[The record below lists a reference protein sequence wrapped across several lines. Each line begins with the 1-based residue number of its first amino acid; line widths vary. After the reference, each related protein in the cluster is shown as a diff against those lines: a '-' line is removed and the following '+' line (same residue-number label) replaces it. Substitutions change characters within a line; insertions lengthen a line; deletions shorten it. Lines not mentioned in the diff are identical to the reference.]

1 MRPVIHV
8 ITTIEMGGAEKQLLI
23 LATAQVKS
31 GRKVSVCYLKG
42 YPELA
47 NEFRAGGIEIIDHL
61 ANKNFLV
68 QIYLLRKILS
78 RSNELVHAHLPQA
91 ELLAALAGFRHNL
104 IVTRHNSE
112 PFWPKKPRIVS
123 NSLSRFVSFRAGT
136 VIAISDAVKEYLS
149 QRGEIGP
156 RAKVVV
162 VHYGFSSEI
171 LKRPSR
177 ESGLIFGTISRLTEQ
192 KDLPTM
198 LRAFAKFSASRAN
211 SKLYIV
217 GEGHLRAN
225 LEKLSY
231 ELEIQGKVF
240 WLGRT
245 SDIDAFL
252 DSLDVFLL
260 TSLYEGFGMV
270 LLEAISRSVPIIASN
285 NDAVTEVLGK
295 DSPSLFSIGEVGELA
310 EKMRQIQDLG
320 FRENLLALNLMRIE
334 KFSIPKMLSSLDS
347 IYSNTV

>member
-198 LRAFAKFSASRAN
+198 LQAFAKFSASRAN

-217 GEGHLRAN
+217 GDGHLRAN

>member
-23 LATAQVKS
+23 LATAQAKS
-31 GRKVSVCYLKG
+31 GRKVRVCYLKG
-42 YPELA
+42 RPELV
-47 NEFRAGGIEIIDHL
+47 NEFEDGGIEILDHL

-68 QIYLLRKILS
+68 QLYLLRKILS
-78 RSNELVHAHLPQA
+78 GSNELIHAHLPQA
-91 ELLAALAGFRHNL
+91 ELLAALAGFRHKL
-104 IVTRHNSE
+104 LVTRHNSE
-112 PFWPKKPRIVS
+112 PFWPRKPRVVS
-123 NSLSRFVSFRAGT
+123 NLLSRLVSSRAGT
-136 VIAISDAVKEYLS
+136 VVAISNAVKQYLI

-156 RAKVVV
+156 RVKVVV
-162 VHYGFSSEI
+162 VYYGFSSSI
-171 LKRPSR
+171 LKRPIR

-198 LRAFAKFSASRAN
+198 LRAFAKFSASHPD
-211 SKLYIV
+211 SKLNIV

-225 LEKLSY
+225 LEKLTY
-231 ELEIQGKVF
+231 DLEIQSKVS

-245 SDIDAFL
+245 SAIDSFL

-285 NDAVTEVLGK
+285 NNAVTEVLGK
-295 DSPSLFSIGEVGELA
+295 DSPSLFWIGDVGELA
-310 EKMRQIQDLG
+310 ERMNQIQDPD
-320 FRENLLALNLMRIE
+320 FRENLLASNLKRIE
-334 KFSIPKMLSSLDS
+334 EFSIPKMLSSLDS
-347 IYSNTV
+347 IYSNTI